1 MSKLDRLYPSHRGL
15 HWSTFKSTSFI
26 HKSRNQYTRRIGL
39 GNGKIKVVR
48 GRVKTIRVCAARF
61 EEGDSQGDFQDKDL
75 RRASDYPSQSDIS
88 WETAKTVSLIW
99 SIILPIGYGIV
110 PLASKATGS
119 ESFSAFAGELLMLTA
134 TTFIL
139 YQNGYLKT
147 LNANFKDLNAYAA
160 GILAALLAL
169 VLNQLIDST
178 FSSDPSDMQVAIQAS
193 TSAQMLMLYLA
204 SAILAPLSE
213 ELLYRGYLLSSLRL
227 VGMNRMVAVLL
238 SALLFAVAHLQV
250 PAVPQLFLVGL
261 CLGSAVISCNGNVA
275 SSFVGHA
282 LYNSLLFLNLVL
294 ALATQVDM

>member
-1 MSKLDRLYPSHRGL
+1 M
-15 HWSTFKSTSFI
+15 
-26 HKSRNQYTRRIGL
+26 
-39 GNGKIKVVR
+39 
-48 GRVKTIRVCAARF
+48 KTIRVCAARF